1 MGILEFFGSLFFYVW
16 FTSAIFWAI
25 AASAFAS
32 WARLDFKLA
41 IPVGLVFQ
49 GAGLIGLGIYYAIK
63 KQSPTQPFGYSAVN
77 TPQANP
83 FAVNDPFGSSNA
95 GAFGSSPFGS
105 STTAYDPFAGPTN
118 NRRPGLSGWIKTLPG
133 ASVVFG
139 SIAVILAFVW
149 SLFLTWFNI
158 TTSDRQSGSIN
169 AFSTGFE
176 FWVFIT
182 IGLIITSV
190 ILCIKKPSLIS
201 AVLLALSGS
210 WWLMLSTASLT
221 AREIFVPAVDKL
233 FQIPNLVTSTDGYSA
248 TWAFDVGAAW
258 YVVFFNSVLL
268 LVASCWMVAVANREV
283 TRA

>member
-1 MGILEFFGSLFFYVW
+1 MGILEFFGSLFFYVC

-25 AASAFAS
+25 SASAFAS

-49 GAGLIGLGIYYAIK
+49 GAGLIGLGVYYAIK
-63 KQSPTQPFGYSAVN
+63 KQSPNQPFGYSAVN
-77 TPQANP
+77 APQANP
-83 FAVNDPFGSSNA
+83 FASTDPFGSSSA
-95 GAFGSSPFGS
+95 GAFGSSAFGS
-105 STTAYDPFAGPTN
+105 NTQTFDPFAGPTN
-118 NRRPGLSGWIKTLPG
+118 NRRPGFNSWIKTLPG
-133 ASVVFG
+133 GSVVFG
-139 SIAVILAFVW
+139 SLAVIATFVW

-158 TTSDRQSGSIN
+158 TTSDGQAGSIN

-268 LVASCWMVAVANREV
+268 LVASCWMVVIANREV
-283 TRA
+283 SNA